1 MMSNHADIISRV
13 LAQRDAV
20 AAGVGKAMPL
30 SLKLTNVT
38 SEPVE
43 LAERIGNA
51 IGRQVAVTVITE
63 QTKSTRTSSV
73 ITLDE
78 SIQKFYDDA
87 AKRGAS
93 TGD

>member
-1 MMSNHADIISRV
+1 MSKHADIVSRV

-20 AAGVGKAMPL
+20 AAGTGQSMPL
-30 SLKLTNVT
+30 SIKLTNVT
-38 SEPVE
+38 GEPVE
-43 LAERIGNA
+43 LAEWIGDA
-51 IGRQVAVTVITE
+51 IGRPVVVTVVTGRA
-63 QTKSTRTSSV
+63 KSTGTGNV
-73 ITLDE
+73 MTMDE

>member
-1 MMSNHADIISRV
+1 MSKHADIVSRV

-20 AAGVGKAMPL
+20 AAGIGQSMPL

-38 SEPVE
+38 GEPVE
-43 LAERIGNA
+43 LAECIGNA
-51 IGRQVAVTVITE
+51 LARQVKVTVVAE
-63 QTKSTRTSSV
+63 QAKSTKTSNV
-73 ITLDE
+73 MTMDE